1 MGSRTGET
9 FLRHYPGKCRKSR
22 TRKTFLRRHP
32 GKRRKVRMGVKDLTK
47 LCGETQGITYGSK
60 FSAQASGETQESP
73 DRCEDDRYCG
83 GASTR
88 RMQEAG
94 LKGSA
99 SHLYDIYNHLRDQVP
114 VDLPSNPSA
123 QLVIVK
129 QFLSA
134 GMTRSSV

>member
-1 MGSRTGET
+1 M
-9 FLRHYPGKCRKSR
+9 P
-22 TRKTFLRRHP
+22 
-32 GKRRKVRMGVKDLTK
+32 VKDLTK
-47 LCGETQGITYGSK
+47 LFGETQGTTDGSK
-60 FSAQASGETQESP
+60 FSAQASGETPESP

-83 GASTR
+83 GASTH

-99 SHLYDIYNHLRDQVP
+99 SHLYAMYYNLTDQVP
-114 VDLPSNPSA
+114 VDLPSVPSA